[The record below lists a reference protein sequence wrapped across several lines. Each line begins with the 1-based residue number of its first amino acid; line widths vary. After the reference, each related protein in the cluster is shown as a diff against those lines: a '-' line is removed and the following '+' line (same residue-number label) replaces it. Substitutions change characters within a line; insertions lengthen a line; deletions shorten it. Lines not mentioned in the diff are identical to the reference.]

1 MRVALERLVAGGIA
15 RHIVMTQSGKKA
27 NEARV
32 IADYLY
38 EHNVFAFPCKP
49 GDTLW
54 IIDASINSRLKIID
68 RTVKPSQVYS
78 IGIDKEEGMQIE
90 TENAIYF
97 PEHFGEWIF
106 FTKEEAEQRL
116 KEMKDERNTF

>member
-1 MRVALERLVAGGIA
+1 MRVALERLVSGGIA
-15 RHIVMTQSGKKA
+15 RHIVVTQGASKKA

-68 RTVKPSQVYS
+68 RTVKPSQVYK
-78 IGIDKEEGMQIE
+78 IGIDKEEGMEIE
-90 TENAIYF
+90 TEDAVYY

-116 KEMKDERNTF
+116 KEMEDEQR